1 MDAIVT
7 TGYGEQNHQLTGA
20 RRPAMTSTTGPI
32 ITQAQE
38 QFEALLELVGGPG
51 NRELSA
57 AAAEL
62 TIFRGLLRLG
72 ATLLGPFFA
81 QRGAERPVGPVVSP
95 AGVSLPYHDRR
106 GAGHRDR
113 QGVVV

>member
-20 RRPAMTSTTGPI
+20 RRPAMTSTTSPI
-32 ITQAQE
+32 IAQAQD
-38 QFEALLELVGGPG
+38 QFEALLEVVAGPG

-62 TIFRGLLRLG
+62 TICRGLRRLG
-72 ATLLGPFFA
+72 ATRLGLFFE
-81 QRGAERPVGPVVSP
+81 QRGGHA
-95 AGVSLPYHDRR
+95 AGW
-106 GAGHRDR
+106 AGD
-113 QGVVV
+113 QSCWGGLAVP